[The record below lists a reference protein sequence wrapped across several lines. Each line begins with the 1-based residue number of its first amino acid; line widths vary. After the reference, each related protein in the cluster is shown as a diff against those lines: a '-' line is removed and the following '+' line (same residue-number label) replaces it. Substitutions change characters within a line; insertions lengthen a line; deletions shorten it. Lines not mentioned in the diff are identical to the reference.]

1 MSSPAWSC
9 ISTGHVLIVFPLHL
23 CVLIVVGG
31 QAILKR
37 MCKYMYCRARNHRVN
52 FSTILDKAMAMVEA
66 FDRHGHLKNDIS
78 PLPYHGGMAE
88 SITHEYGLFI
98 QVPHT
103 PHT

>member
-1 MSSPAWSC
+1 
-9 ISTGHVLIVFPLHL
+9 
-23 CVLIVVGG
+23 
-31 QAILKR
+31 

-66 FDRHGHLKNDIS
+66 FDRHGHMKNDIG

-98 QVPHT
+98 QVPPPLHTNCYT
-103 PHT
+103 PHRRSSFVPACLICLSSLLCVCCV

>member
-1 MSSPAWSC
+1 
-9 ISTGHVLIVFPLHL
+9 
-23 CVLIVVGG
+23 
-31 QAILKR
+31 

-98 QVPHT
+98 QVQHTT
-103 PHT
+103 PHTILEKALGS